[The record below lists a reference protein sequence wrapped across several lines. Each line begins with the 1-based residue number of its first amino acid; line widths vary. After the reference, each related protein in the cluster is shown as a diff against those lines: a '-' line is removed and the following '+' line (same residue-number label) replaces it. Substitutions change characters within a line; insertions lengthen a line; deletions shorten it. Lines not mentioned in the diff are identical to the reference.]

1 MHAQVR
7 FETNA
12 NLDPELAADYIFPP
26 PQPISVPILHS
37 GQRFP
42 VRRVFCV
49 GRNYAEH
56 AKEMG
61 ASPERGQRPVF
72 FTKPTD
78 AVVADSHATRYPSA
92 TANLHF
98 EIELVVALHSGGEN
112 IATDQALSHVFGYAV
127 GNDLTRRD
135 LQLEAKHAGLPWDIS
150 KAFDQS
156 AAVSAIAAAA
166 HIGHPSTGAITLD
179 VNGKRRQTADIADLL
194 WSVPEIIHELSKLF
208 CLAAGDLIF
217 TGTPAGVGAL
227 ARGDVLIGRIEGV
240 GELSHSIC

>member
-1 MHAQVR
+1 MIKNTP
-7 FETNA
+7 TNEF
-12 NLDPELAADYIFPP
+12 LDSSNYVFPP
-26 PQPISVPILHS
+26 AQPTSLPIL
-37 GQRFP
+37 GTDQRFP

-72 FTKPTD
+72 FTKPND
-78 AVVADSHATRYPSA
+78 AVISDGQPTRYPSA

-112 IATDQALSHVFGYAV
+112 IDTEQALSHVYGYAV

-156 AAVSAIAAAA
+156 AAISAITTVAN
-166 HIGHPSTGAITLD
+166 IGHPTSGAIHLD

-208 CLAAGDLIF
+208 CLSAGDLIF

-227 ARGDVLIGRIEGV
+227 ARGDLISGHIEGV
-240 GELSHSIC
+240 GELNHSII

>member
-1 MHAQVR
+1 MFKNTQANEKHASAHYV
-7 FETNA
+7 
-12 NLDPELAADYIFPP
+12 FPP
-26 PQPISVPILHS
+26 PQPVSVPILGSHE
-37 GQRFP
+37 RFP

-61 ASPERGQRPVF
+61 ASPERGHRPVF
-72 FTKPTD
+72 FTKPAD
-78 AVVADSHATRYPSA
+78 AVVADGQPTRYPSA

-112 IATDQALSHVFGYAV
+112 IATEQTLRHVFGYAV

-156 AAVSAIAAAA
+156 AAISAIAPVAD
-166 HIGHPSTGAITLD
+166 IGHPSNGAISLD

-194 WSVPEIIHELSKLF
+194 WSVSEIIRELSKLF

-227 ARGDVLIGRIEGV
+227 ERGDLLIGRIEGV
-240 GELSHSIC
+240 GELRHSIG

>member
-1 MHAQVR
+1 MLNREVSSNR
-7 FETNA
+7 
-12 NLDPELAADYIFPP
+12 YIFQPAP
-26 PQPISVPILHS
+26 PISVPIL
-37 GQRFP
+37 GDDQRFP

-72 FTKPTD
+72 FTKPAD
-78 AVVADSHATRYPSA
+78 AVLADGQATRYPSA

-98 EIELVVALHSGGEN
+98 EVELVVALHSGGEN
-112 IATDQALSHVFGYAV
+112 IATEQALSHVFGYAV

-135 LQLEAKHAGLPWDIS
+135 LQLEAKNAGLPWDIS

-156 AAVSAIAAAA
+156 AALSAIAAAA
-166 HIGHPSTGAITLD
+166 VIGHPTSGAITLD
-179 VNGKRRQTADIADLL
+179 VNGSRRQQADIAELL
-194 WSVPEIIHELSKLF
+194 WTVPEIIHELSKLF
-208 CLAAGDLIF
+208 CLSAGDLIF

-227 ARGDVLIGRIEGV
+227 ARGDLLIGHIEGV
-240 GELSHSIC
+240 GTLRHSVC